1 MLRLP
6 GCGEVLDRRGG
17 GIWHGGAVHE
27 GVLRTESMH
36 VRQRIMCMFG
46 LLVKT
51 STHLLEGMKRLKARA
66 ASGSAF
72 VLPFLSCLCL
82 WAFLFDLYFCL

>member
-51 STHLLEGMKRLKARA
+51 STHLLEGMKRLKAP
-66 ASGSAF
+66 SGSAF